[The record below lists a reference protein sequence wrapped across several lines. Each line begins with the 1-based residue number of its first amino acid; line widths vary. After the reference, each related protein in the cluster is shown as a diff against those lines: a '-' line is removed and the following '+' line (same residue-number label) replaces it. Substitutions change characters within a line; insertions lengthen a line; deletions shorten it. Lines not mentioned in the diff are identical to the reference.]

1 MSGGTN
7 TASAIHLAVNEVFK
21 SKTGARKGVK
31 NIIVVITDGES
42 FSESETKKSASQA
55 RHMGINLFAIG
66 VGTSV
71 NVKELRLIAGSS
83 EHVYQV
89 SNYEDLKSIK
99 DALINK
105 TCIEIHQSAYTTN
118 LEENTPLDDTVDM
131 KKIHQSTNTTDLE
144 KDKTLNWTVDF
155 EKIHQSKNNTDLEK
169 DKALIGTLNFEKIH
183 QTTNTSSI
191 EDTPQNETVDFEKIH
206 QSTTTQILQEDTPI
220 NKTVEIEYCS
230 GKPADVLFLLD
241 SSSSIS
247 RNDFKKQ
254 LSFIKSVVNV
264 FDINPQKTAVGVSTF
279 SDDFRSV
286 IHLNEFTSK
295 ESIFKAVDKVPY
307 LRGGTDTGNA
317 LKNIIDFDFKFAR
330 PNVAHIL
337 IIITDGLSR
346 DPFETF
352 LQASKLKKT
361 GVSIFAIGVG
371 PFVDQK
377 ELKTMAS
384 PPKEGLDFVFNFS
397 TYDALHS
404 IKNLL
409 AIKTCVIAGLHMKD
423 RPICIL
429 NKPVDI
435 VFTFNAATI
444 GNRGTRSILK
454 TVQNF
459 EKLRFQNESD
469 MRVGVISQSCAYGG
483 DLPLQ
488 TPNKNLAVTFDKMSF
503 LIKRTKSYG
512 LTEENGARSEAVH
525 IVVLIV
531 DTLLTMEDEIE
542 ILELEAIVNKM
553 YIAYVGNIHN
563 KNSILSV
570 SSASVTTLSLVD
582 FTAIESLSGYLQEEI
597 CQMVQIN

>member
-144 KDKTLNWTVDF
+144 KDKTLNW
-155 EKIHQSKNNTDLEK
+155 
-169 DKALIGTLNFEKIH
+169 
-183 QTTNTSSI
+183 
-191 EDTPQNETVDFEKIH
+191 TVDFEKIH